1 MSFKKS
7 QKSRQKPHR
16 ERAQIEEREYLG
28 FLEKKKDYVA
38 RAKDFKGK
46 QARLKSLKRKA
57 LERNPD
63 EFYWKMTKTKL
74 TEDGVH
80 ELDNPQEEVLTA
92 EQQNLMET
100 QNIGYVR
107 WKLQIEQKKVL
118 RLQSRLKELEAIAA
132 PKQHIYFVDSKSEL
146 KKKEKKKV
154 PSIGNVVDDLDDGD
168 DPSSGGEKKMGNI
181 DKIRDELEQRLA
193 RYRELKIIT
202 DKLETNRAVSR
213 DKNCDRRKLV
223 AGETKTSAAQ
233 YKWRRIRNK

>member
-28 FLEKKKDYVA
+28 FLEKKKDYAA

-46 QARLKSLKRKA
+46 QTRLKSLKRKA

-74 TEDGVH
+74 TEDGIH

-107 WKLQIEQKKVL
+107 WKLQIEQKKVIRL
-118 RLQSRLKELEAIAA
+118 RDRLKQLEAIAS
-132 PKQHIYFVDSKSEL
+132 PKQHIYFVDSKSEA
-146 KKKEKKKV
+146 KKKALDAESTKQSSNDIDEMGDGTNSANQKKT
-154 PSIGNVVDDLDDGD
+154 
-168 DPSSGGEKKMGNI
+168 GNI
-181 DKIRDELEQRLA
+181 DKIRNELEQRLM
-193 RYRELKIIT
+193 RYQELKIIT
-202 DKLETNRAVSR
+202 DKLETNRVISR
-213 DKNCDRRKLV
+213 DKNCERRKLV
-223 AGETKTSAAQ
+223 ASESKASAAV
-233 YKWRRIRNK
+233 YKWKRIRNK

>member
-38 RAKDFKGK
+38 RARDFKGK

-63 EFYWKMTKTKL
+63 EFYWKMTKAKL

-118 RLQSRLKELEAIAA
+118 RLQSRLKELEAVAA

-146 KKKEKKKV
+146 KQKEKISSV
-154 PSIGNVVDDLDDGD
+154 GNVVENLDDDD
-168 DPSSGGEKKMGNI
+168 DPILGSEKKIGNI

-193 RYRELKIIT
+193 RYRELKIIS